1 MAGLDV
7 VDKIDFFLKENIK
20 IVLDARAKPDES
32 STSNISTFDKK
43 DIDYLF
49 EDEYSKMNFSLNKDS
64 FYIIEIFLIYEG
76 KKLLIERWTFSILG
90 SLQT

>member
-7 VDKIDFFLKENIK
+7 VDKFDFFLKENIK
-20 IVLDARAKPDES
+20 IVLDARAKPEES
-32 STSNISTFDKK
+32 SSSNISMFDKK

-64 FYIIEIFLIYEG
+64 YYIVEIFLLYES

-90 SLQT
+90 SVRK